1 MPGDDRNDEL
11 SPLPPTGFRA
21 LPSWARTAVMLVVGV
36 AVAVVVGLHAPWP
49 YAFLAGWDIA
59 ALVFSIWVWLTMAWA
74 GPELTAGHATQ
85 EEPGRAVTDLMIVV
99 ASMANLVAV
108 GYVLLQAA
116 SAKGGTQDL
125 MAGVAVLSVV
135 LSWFAVHSLFS
146 LRYARLYYTGRD
158 GGIDFN
164 QKTSPRYVDFAYVA
178 FTIGMTFQVS
188 DTDLQTPE
196 IRSTAL
202 RHSLL
207 SYLFGAVTLAA
218 MINLISGL
226 ATSSGG
232 GG

>member
-11 SPLPPTGFRA
+11 SPLRPTGPRA
-21 LPSWARTAVMLVVGV
+21 LPSGVRTAVMLVAGI
-36 AVAVVVGLHAPWP
+36 AVAVVVALRAPWP
-49 YAFLAGWDIA
+49 YAFLAGWDVA
-59 ALVFSIWVWLTMAWA
+59 ALVFSVWVWLTMAWA

-108 GYVLLQAA
+108 GYVLIQAA

-164 QKTSPRYVDFAYVA
+164 QSQPPRYLDFAYLA

-188 DTDLQTPE
+188 DTDLQNSPV
-196 IRSTAL
+196 RATAL
-202 RHSLL
+202 RHMFLA
-207 SYLFGAVTLAA
+207 YLFGAVIIATT
-218 MINLISGL
+218 INLVAGL
-226 ATSSGG
+226 AK
-232 GG
+232 